1 MKYLKM
7 LGLAVVA
14 AAALMAF
21 VGAGTA
27 SAKEGV
33 LCSTTSNPCNSKWAV
48 NTVLDFSLKSGS
60 SAKLVNKANG
70 ETLDTCTGTGTT
82 VLGDLTAN
90 PDATGTATGKITKL
104 IWEKCTFP
112 TTTVAGSEGAL
123 KVERIAGTS
132 NGTVRSDAETRVTIN
147 TILFGTCVYGVKAGA
162 HLGVITEGKASPEV
176 PTATFKAEGAEA
188 ERLTGSQAVCPEK
201 SLWTA
206 EYVLTTPEKT
216 TLSVSSS

>member
-1 MKYLKM
+1 MKM
-7 LGLAVVA
+7 LGLAAVA

-48 NTVLDFSLKSGS
+48 GTVLDFSLKSGTS
-60 SAKLVNKANG
+60 VKLTNKATG
-70 ETLDTCTGTGTT
+70 ETLKTCTGTGTT
-82 VLGDLTAN
+82 IKGKLTAN
-90 PDATGTATGKITKL
+90 PNATGTATVEITEL

-112 TTTVAGSEGAL
+112 TTTVAGFLGAFT
-123 KVERIAGTS
+123 VERIAGTS
-132 NGTVRSDAETRVTIN
+132 NGTVRADAETRITTN
-147 TILFGTCVYGVKAGA
+147 TILFGTCVYGWRAGA
-162 HLGVITEGKASPEV
+162 HLGVITEGKALGEITTS
-176 PTATFKAEGAEA
+176 TFKTEKAEA

-201 SLWTA
+201 ALLTA
-206 EYVLTTPEKT
+206 EYVMTEPKNT